1 MPSKKT
7 EFLIYFE
14 FYNDHFLTEISF
26 PLSNRRKAPMS
37 GWFVFYYSWAMVDAG
52 NRSQTKFAPL
62 LLMKTAI
69 VYLAYKI
76 WDSTSSVGSNPL
88 LIMLKFPAILMLQLF
103 LDRHCRTVLTHII
116 FTSRLTSLLYQI
128 STESGRNDGQVC
140 VEVKPFVIDCSTR
153 LTRLSSTIL
162 Y

>member
-14 FYNDHFLTEISF
+14 FYADHFLTEISF

-76 WDSTSSVGSNPL
+76 
-88 LIMLKFPAILMLQLF
+88 
-103 LDRHCRTVLTHII
+103 
-116 FTSRLTSLLYQI
+116 
-128 STESGRNDGQVC
+128 
-140 VEVKPFVIDCSTR
+140 
-153 LTRLSSTIL
+153 
-162 Y
+162 